1 MPGSDGPTALFDFGF
16 HPEVLYAQLPQ
27 QAVQDDNIF
36 NQSSRNS
43 GYGAALQFWS
53 DQSPTHGPSTGDA
66 SPTCSS
72 NMWLKLGQN
81 KHTYYF
87 VTEF

>member
-16 HPEVLYAQLPQ
+16 HPEVLYARLQQ

-43 GYGAALQFWS
+43 VETTAVMVPLFCSEATRVPLVVQVLVLKRPESHSWS
-53 DQSPTHGPSTGDA
+53 NYWW
-66 SPTCSS
+66 CFS
-72 NMWLKLGQN
+72 NL
-81 KHTYYF
+81 
-87 VTEF
+87 